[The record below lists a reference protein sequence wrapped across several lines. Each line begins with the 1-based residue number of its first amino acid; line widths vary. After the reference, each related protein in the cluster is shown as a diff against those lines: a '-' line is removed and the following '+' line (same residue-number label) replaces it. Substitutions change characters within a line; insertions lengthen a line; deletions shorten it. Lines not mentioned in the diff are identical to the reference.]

1 MNVSTRHERRKQPIR
16 RSVTSAIELY
26 LGDMDGHDVTDLYQV
41 VLSEVEPA
49 IFDVVMKHVEG
60 NQTEA
65 AEVLGVSRGTLRK
78 KLKLYG
84 LCSNRSG
91 KIPAWYCY
99 QPEKRQN
106 LATEEHGKIN
116 NLQEIFPCSSV
127 DSVAM
132 KNLARSLICTGTCS
146 HQGPFE

>member
-1 MNVSTRHERRKQPIR
+1 MNVPTQRERRKQPIR

-26 LGDMDGHDVTDLYQV
+26 LGDMNGHEVTDLYHV

-49 IFDVVMKHVEG
+49 ILDVVMKHVEG

-84 LCSNRSG
+84 
-91 KIPAWYCY
+91 I
-99 QPEKRQN
+99 
-106 LATEEHGKIN
+106 
-116 NLQEIFPCSSV
+116 
-127 DSVAM
+127 
-132 KNLARSLICTGTCS
+132 
-146 HQGPFE
+146 